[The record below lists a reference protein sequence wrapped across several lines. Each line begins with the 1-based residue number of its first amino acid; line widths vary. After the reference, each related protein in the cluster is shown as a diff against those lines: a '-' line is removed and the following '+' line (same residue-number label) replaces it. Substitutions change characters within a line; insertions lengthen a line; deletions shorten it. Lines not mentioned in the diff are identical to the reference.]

1 MSDNVIDIITR
12 EVVDKV
18 GPELEKK
25 VQTVVHDVRTLIE
38 TEARERIDAA
48 VAEIPQIAIRAAV
61 RAAEQNQTLS
71 VSVEGELMSIDP
83 KADAKE
89 RAWRT
94 FLQGA
99 LVTLVLAVG
108 TAFTAALSAPG
119 FDLLTWDSW
128 KTAATAAGVAAMT
141 TVVAYVQRFVQPPK
155 GS

>member
-12 EVVDKV
+12 AVVDKV

-25 VQTVVHDVRTLIE
+25 VQDVVQDVRTRLE
-38 TEARERIDAA
+38 TEAKERIDSA

-61 RAAEQNQTLS
+61 RAAEQTQTEA
-71 VSVEGELMSIDP
+71 VPVDGELVAVDP
-83 KADAKE
+83 KADARE

-99 LVTLVLAVG
+99 LVTLALAVG
-108 TAFTAALSAPG
+108 TAFTAALSAPT
-119 FDLLTWDSW
+119 FDLLAWDSW

-141 TVVAYVQRFVQPPK
+141 AVVAYVQRFVQPPK